1 MIKTY
6 FKIAFRNIMRYKVF
20 SFINVIGLTIGL
32 SASFIIGL
40 MVYYDYTFDT
50 FHEDGDR
57 IYRVVTDFESP
68 KGKYYNPG
76 VTMALED
83 AIQENSNFETVSGFV
98 IDRPSKVENRDQNI
112 EVKWPNHVIYTDED
126 YFDIFKYT
134 FLAGNKSEALSNPN
148 SVILSEERAAQYF
161 PNATPQQVIGKTLVY
176 NDSVNVKVTG
186 VVESFKQRTDFIF
199 QEFVSTSTLA
209 NSNMRQMYLDKSWS
223 STSSNSQLYVKL
235 NKAASKENIQ
245 ARFDAL
251 ATEHR
256 DAYAKKYQQTTQYAL
271 QPLNDIHFNPDYG
284 IYNWSEGQASKSLLQ
299 NLILVA
305 VFLLILGCINFIN
318 LNTATATQRSKEI
331 GIRKTLGSSRKQLI
345 AQFMGETFLLVFVSA
360 ALSLLLSTFLLDIF
374 SDFIPSGLSLELL
387 KTPVIIFSIFIL
399 LIIVTFLSGYYP
411 ALVLSKFNVVS
422 ILKNNLTVGKDKV
435 KVRKFLTFFQF
446 TIAQVFIIA
455 TLLVGKQ
462 INFMLN
468 QDMGFKTESVVSVFH
483 PRSEIELE
491 KKERLVQKLK
501 AIPEIQQTSIGGH
514 PPASFSTNTSTT
526 TYSDG
531 VNSVQ
536 TELQFIYGDTNY
548 ASVFELEMLAG
559 RNRLNDTIKEL
570 VINETAMKTY
580 GFSTPQEAIGKMIDY
595 GDDEKIPIVGVMAD
609 FNQRSLKNTIKP
621 MALAGDWNRPNWS
634 RFQAVHIGFKEL
646 ESSNLSATMEKIES
660 AYKEVYTEVE
670 DYRADF
676 MDDTVARFYNREKKI
691 SKLLNWAT
699 GLSILISSLGLLGL
713 VIYTTNRRVKEI
725 GVRKVLGASLL
736 QINSLLCKEFLA
748 IVGVAFLV
756 AAPIA
761 WYGIYHWLQD
771 FAYKTSISFWVFIL
785 SGFAMILFSVLIISA
800 KTLQVAK
807 TDPVN
812 SLRSE

>member
-32 SASFIIGL
+32 SAAFIIGL

-50 FHEDGDR
+50 FHKDSDR
-57 IYRVVTDFESP
+57 IYRVVTNFDSP
-68 KGKYYNPG
+68 EGKFYNSG

-83 AIQENSNFETVSGFV
+83 AIQENSNFDIVSGFL
-98 IDRPSKVENRDQNI
+98 IDRPSKVENRDRNI
-112 EVKWPNHVIYTDED
+112 EVKWPDHVMYTDED
-126 YFDIFKYT
+126 YFDIFQYK
-134 FLAGNKSEALSNPN
+134 FLAGNKSGALSKPN
-148 SVILSEERAAQYF
+148 SVILTAERAAQYF
-161 PNATPQQVIGKTLVY
+161 PDSKPQDMIGKTLVY
-176 NDSVNVKVTG
+176 NDSVSISVTG
-186 VVESFKQRTDFIF
+186 VVENFKQRSDFVF
-199 QEFVSTSTLA
+199 QEFISTPTLA
-209 NSNMRQMYLDKSWS
+209 SSRLRGMYLEKSWS
-223 STSSNSQLYVKL
+223 STSSSSQLFVKL
-235 NKAASKENIQ
+235 NPEANKENIQ
-245 ARFDAL
+245 AQFDAL
-251 ATEHR
+251 SAEHR
-256 DAYAKKYQQTTQYAL
+256 DEYSIRYKQTTQYAL

-318 LNTATATQRSKEI
+318 LNTASATQRSKEI

-345 AQFMGETFLLVFVSA
+345 AQFLGETFLLVCFSA
-360 ALSLLLSTFLLDIF
+360 ALSLLLSKFLLNIF

-387 KTPVIIFSIFIL
+387 KTPTVIVSIFAL
-399 LIIVTFLSGYYP
+399 LVMVTFLSGYYP

-422 ILKNNLTVGKDKV
+422 ILKNNVSVGKDKV
-435 KVRKFLTFFQF
+435 KLRKFLTFFQF

-468 QDMGFKTESVVSVFH
+468 RDMGFKTDAVVSIYQ
-483 PRSEIELE
+483 PRGEMELE
-491 KKERLVQKLK
+491 KKERLVQKLQ
-501 AIPEIQQTSIGGH
+501 AIPEIQEISIGGH
-514 PPASFSTNTSTT
+514 PPASFSTNTMTT
-526 TYSDG
+526 SYFNGATTVQSDLQLIFG
-531 VNSVQ
+531 DVDYAGLFDL
-536 TELQFIYGDTNY
+536 EL
-548 ASVFELEMLAG
+548 LAG

-570 VINETAMKTY
+570 VINETARKVY
-580 GFSTPQEAIGKMIDY
+580 GFSTPQEAIGKIV
-595 GDDEKIPIVGVMAD
+595 DDGEDKLPIVGVMAD
-609 FNQRSLKNTIKP
+609 FNQRSLKTSIKP
-621 MALAGDWNRPNWS
+621 MALTGDWYRPDFS
-634 RFQAVHIGFKEL
+634 RFQAVHIDFTTA
-646 ESSNLSATMEKIES
+646 ESGDLSSTMSKIET

-670 DYRADF
+670 DYRAQF
-676 MDDTVARFYNREKKI
+676 MDDTVARFYSREQRI

-699 GLSILISSLGLLGL
+699 GLSILISCLGLLGL

-736 QINSLLCKEFLA
+736 QINSLLCKEFLV
-748 IVGVAFLV
+748 IVGITFLF
-756 AAPIA
+756 ATPIA
-761 WYGIYHWLQD
+761 WYGIYNWLQD
-771 FAYKTSISFWVFIL
+771 FAYKTSMSIWVFLL

-800 KTLQVAK
+800 KTLQAAK

>member
-57 IYRVVTDFESP
+57 IYRVVSNFDSP
-68 KGKYYNPG
+68 EGKAYNSG
-76 VTMALED
+76 VTLALED
-83 AIQENSNFETVSGFV
+83 AIQENSNFETVSGFF
-98 IDRPSKVENRDQNI
+98 IERPFKVENRKESI
-112 EVKWPNHVIYTDED
+112 VVKWPNHVIFTDED
-126 YFDIFKYT
+126 YFDIFKYK
-134 FLAGNKSEALSNPN
+134 FLAGNKSGALTQPN
-148 SVILSEERAAQYF
+148 TVILSEERAAQYF
-161 PNATPQQVIGKTLVY
+161 PKETPQEIIGKVLVY
-176 NDSVNVKVTG
+176 NDSLNVKVTG
-186 VVESFKQRTDFIF
+186 VVENFKQRTDFIF
-199 QEFVSTSTLA
+199 QEFLSSPTLL
-209 NSNMRQMYLDKSWS
+209 NTRMRDQVMEKNWG

-235 NKAASKENIQ
+235 NEAANKENIQ

-251 ATEHR
+251 ATEHQ
-256 DAYAKKYQQTTQYAL
+256 DEYSIKYKQTTQFAL
-271 QPLNDIHFNPDYG
+271 QPIDDIHFNSDYG
-284 IYNWSEGQASKSLLQ
+284 IYDWSQGQASESLLR

-345 AQFMGETFLLVFVSA
+345 AQFMGETFLLVCVSA
-360 ALSLLLSTFLLDIF
+360 ILSLLLSTFLLDIF

-387 KTPVIIFSIFIL
+387 KTPTIIISIFIL
-399 LIIVTFLSGYYP
+399 LLIVTFLSGYYP

-422 ILKNNLTVGKDKV
+422 ILKNNLSVGKDKV

-468 QDMGFKTESVVSVFH
+468 QDMGFKTEAVVSVYH
-483 PRSEIELE
+483 PRAEVELE
-491 KKERLVQKLK
+491 KKERLAQKLK
-501 AIPEIQQTSIGGH
+501 AIPEIQNISIGGT
-514 PPASFSTNTSTT
+514 PPASFSTNSTT
-526 TYSDG
+526 TTYFDG
-531 VNSVQ
+531 VTTKQ
-536 TELQFIYGDTNY
+536 TDLQLIFGDTNY
-548 ASVFELEMLAG
+548 VKLFDLELLAG
-559 RNRLNDTIKEL
+559 RDRLNDTIKEI
-570 VINETAMKTY
+570 VINETAMRTY
-580 GFSTPQEAIGKMIDY
+580 GFATPQEAIGKMVDY
-595 GDDEKIPIVGVMAD
+595 GEEKITIVGVMAD
-609 FNQRSLKNTIKP
+609 FNQRSLKAEIKP

-646 ESSNLSATMEKIES
+646 ESSNLSAAMAKVES
-660 AYKEVYTEVE
+660 AYREVYTENE
-670 DYRADF
+670 DYRARF
-676 MDDTVARFYNREKKI
+676 MDETVARFYNREKKI

-699 GLSILISSLGLLGL
+699 GLSILISCLGLLGL

-736 QINSLLCKEFLA
+736 QINTLLCKEFLV
-748 IVGVAFLV
+748 IVGIAFLV

-771 FAYKTSISFWVFIL
+771 FAYKTSISFWVFLL
-785 SGFAMILFSVLIISA
+785 SGVAMILFSILIISA